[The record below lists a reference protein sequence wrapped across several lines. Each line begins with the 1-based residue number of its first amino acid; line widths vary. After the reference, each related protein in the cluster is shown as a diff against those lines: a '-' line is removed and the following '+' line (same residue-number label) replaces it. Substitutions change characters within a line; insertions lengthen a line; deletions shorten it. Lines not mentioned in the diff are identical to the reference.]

1 LSVALLRA
9 VINMQIVAVNQFVL
23 IPQSTVYEAI
33 VVTGLSFFTL
43 CVLCISAWQA
53 DAIVPAICSARASS
67 ASRLVRARASFPTV
81 CTDNDVVLISQA
93 SVTLAGILGVEVLV
107 IVAIFIVRRWRRR
120 ASSCVAQIMRCH
132 SLARRRDALAQ
143 AGDGGVDS
151 AQLGRRLGGARWIA
165 RDRIEP
171 I

>member
-53 DAIVPAICSARASS
+53 DAIVPAICSARPLQHRVWS
-67 ASRLVRARASFPTV
+67 ALVLHSRLYAPTTTSFSSRKRA
-81 CTDNDVVLISQA
+81 
-93 SVTLAGILGVEVLV
+93 
-107 IVAIFIVRRWRRR
+107 
-120 ASSCVAQIMRCH
+120 
-132 SLARRRDALAQ
+132 
-143 AGDGGVDS
+143 
-151 AQLGRRLGGARWIA
+151 
-165 RDRIEP
+165 
-171 I
+171 